1 MMQALLEK
9 EELAGLQEKVLE
21 GLDFLNQRAVFWNN
35 QVRMTPRGDKEKKIA
50 RKFSKLQIFFFLG
63 SCPQSQKKDK

>member
-35 QVRMTPRGDKEKKIA
+35 QVRMAPRGDKEKKL
-50 RKFSKLQIFFFLG
+50 RENFQLQIFFF
-63 SCPQSQKKDK
+63 